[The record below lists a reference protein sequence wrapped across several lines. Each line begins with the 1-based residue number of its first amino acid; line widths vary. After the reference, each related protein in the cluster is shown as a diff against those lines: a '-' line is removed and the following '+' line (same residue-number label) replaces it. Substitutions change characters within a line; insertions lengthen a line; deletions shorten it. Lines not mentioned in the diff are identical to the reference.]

1 MFNIPKSLSLIFTK
15 EIQKTRSLS
24 FFSTKSSRHY
34 NLFKKNDEDDYTK
47 AKKQRNLKENKEET
61 REEEKGHRS
70 IHLHK
75 SRGQHILTNPRVL
88 DAIVSKADI
97 KPTDTIREIG
107 PGTGDL
113 TLRLLEVAKKVIA
126 VEIDKRMIEILN
138 KRVSEHGF
146 EDKINV
152 ISGDALK
159 AEFPQFDIVVANIP
173 YGISSPLI
181 AKLVFGDYSF
191 RSATLLLQ
199 KEFVRRLLAKPGD
212 SEFNRLAVNV
222 KLVADAKF
230 VMDVSKRDFV
240 PCPRVDSSVV
250 KITPK
255 DEVPDVNM
263 NEWLAFTRACFSK
276 KNKTLGATFKQ
287 KRKVAE
293 LLKRSQLT
301 NEREETVMIA
311 SDEGDAD
318 ERVEEIDEEKEQESD
333 VEEYVSDS
341 SLGTEMSV
349 FKDKIVEVL
358 KVGGFEDKRPSKLS
372 NEELLCLLSLFNR
385 SGIRF
390 HDSRHGNVDPG
401 VVLDASF

>member
-1 MFNIPKSLSLIFTK
+1 MFNIAKSLSQIFAK
-15 EIQKTRSLS
+15 EIQESKSLPLFATRSN
-24 FFSTKSSRHY
+24 RHY
-34 NLFKKNDEDDYTK
+34 NLVKKKDEDDYTK
-47 AKKQRNLKENKEET
+47 AKKQRNLKEDN
-61 REEEKGHRS
+61 EEEKGHRS

-97 KPTDTIREIG
+97 KPTDTVLEIG
-107 PGTGDL
+107 PGTGNL

-159 AEFPQFDIVVANIP
+159 AEFPRFDIVVANIP

-181 AKLVFGDYSF
+181 AKLVFGDYWF
-191 RSATLLLQ
+191 RSATLLMQ
-199 KEFVRRLLAKPGD
+199 KEFVRRLLAKPGG

-250 KITPK
+250 KLTPK
-255 DEVPDVNM
+255 DEVPDVDM

-293 LLKRSQLT
+293 LLRRSQLT
-301 NEREETVMIA
+301 NEQKENVTNG
-311 SDEGDAD
+311 EGDTG
-318 ERVEEIDEEKEQESD
+318 ERVEEIDEKKDQESD
-333 VEEYVSDS
+333 VEEYLSDS
-341 SLGTEMSV
+341 SLGTEMSL

-390 HDSRHGNVDPG
+390 HDSKHGNVDPG
-401 VVLDASF
+401 VV